1 MTRSIGIIAG
11 ALICLCCCIAY
22 AEYGVI
28 DKGTWPKSWPAQ
40 LEPLRKQARTLK
52 GPMAP
57 NLHYAIH
64 FNNRKEFEAAW
75 RHILKVKTK
84 GAPVFIKSAP
94 NFFLGDFKAGVV
106 IHCPPARQ
114 DPAPSEAPIPGLA
127 NPRERWMNATF
138 IDLVVDDDIIRFNR
152 KSVPAGT
159 PVIDERS
166 KATRPKD

>member
-28 DKGTWPKSWPAQ
+28 DKGTWPKSGPAQ
-40 LEPLRKQARTLK
+40 LEPTRK

-94 NFFLGDFKAGVV
+94 NFFLSDYNAGVV
-106 IHCPPARQ
+106 IHCPPEGQ
-114 DPAPSEAPIPGLA
+114 DPATSEAPIAGVA
-127 NPRERWMNATF
+127 DPRERWMNATS
-138 IDLVVDDDIIRFNR
+138 IDLLVDGDI
-152 KSVPAGT
+152 
-159 PVIDERS
+159 
-166 KATRPKD
+166 